1 MIEQKSL
8 KFQKLAKNTRLIA
21 LEIWILIFYKNKN
34 FEKTI
39 DNSFDFNKLDK
50 RDKSFVYLLI
60 NSSMRRHKQAQ
71 KFILN
76 TQSKV

>member
-50 RDKSFVYLLI
+50 TYSRTTLEGIARIKADFDLKNFSDVI
-60 NSSMRRHKQAQ
+60 
-71 KFILN
+71 
-76 TQSKV
+76 